1 MHKLAS
7 RVARGARACLDGAM
21 ICHITT
27 RAAWEAAQGSG
38 QFFSP
43 EFNEFGFIH
52 CSTPEQVLLVANA
65 FFRGRTDL
73 MLLTIDPARLKSQVR
88 WEPAHSTGRLPDF
101 TKGAVFPHV
110 YGPINLD
117 SVTRTVNLDPTA
129 TGSFILAR
137 PA

>member
-1 MHKLAS
+1 
-7 RVARGARACLDGAM
+7 M

-27 RAAWEAAQGSG
+27 RAAWAAAQGSD

-43 EFNEFGFIH
+43 EFNEHRFIH

-73 MLLTIDPARLKSQVR
+73 MLLMIDPARLKSQLR

-101 TKGAVFPHV
+101 TLDSVFPHV

-117 SVTRTVNLDPTA
+117 AVVRTVNLDPTD
-129 TGSFILAR
+129 TGSFVLPR